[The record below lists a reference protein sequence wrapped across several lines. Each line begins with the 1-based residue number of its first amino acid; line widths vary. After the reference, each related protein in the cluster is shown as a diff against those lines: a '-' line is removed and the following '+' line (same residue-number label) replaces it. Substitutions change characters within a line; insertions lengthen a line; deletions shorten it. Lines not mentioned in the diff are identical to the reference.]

1 MRAVLIGDRLT
12 CAGYRLA
19 GVEARVVEEVDAVG
33 AFETARADAELV
45 VLVTAPLAARL
56 PELALHEAMR
66 RAQPPVQVV
75 PSLREPDF
83 APDIRRR
90 VRRSLG
96 VTE

>member
-33 AFETARADAELV
+33 AFETARADAEL

>member
-1 MRAVLIGDRLT
+1 VRTVLLGDRLT

-19 GVEARVVEEVDAVG
+19 GVDARVVD
-33 AFETARADAELV
+33 ETDTATALDSARADGDL

-56 PELALHEAMR
+56 READLYEAIR
-66 RAQPPVQVV
+66 TASPPVQVV
-75 PSLREPDF
+75 PSLHEPDY
-83 APDIRRR
+83 APDIRAR

>member
-1 MRAVLIGDRLT
+1 MRAVLLGDRLT

-19 GVEARVVEEVDAVG
+19 GVDARVVDEADIASEFDA
-33 AFETARADAELV
+33 ARADGDL

-56 PELALHEAMR
+56 PDAELDEAI
-66 RAQPPVQVV
+66 RAASPPVQVV
-75 PSLREPDF
+75 PSMREPDY
-83 APDIRRR
+83 APDIRAR